1 MSRFL
6 FTKGFHFMN
15 VVTLLTAYFA
25 IINLIGFFI
34 MGLDKR
40 RAVKHAFR
48 IPEATLFTIAII
60 GGSLGSIIG
69 MYYFHHK
76 TRHWYF
82 VYGMPFILILQILL
96 LFFLYN
102 GPFEIAFL

>member
-1 MSRFL
+1 
-6 FTKGFHFMN
+6 MN
-15 VVTLLTAYFA
+15 VVTLLTVYF
-25 IINLIGFFI
+25 IIMNAVGFII
-34 MGLDKR
+34 MGMDKR
-40 RAVKHAFR
+40 RAKNHAFR
-48 IPEATLFTIAII
+48 IPEATLFTIAVI

-82 VYGMPFILILQILL
+82 VYGMPLILILQVALL
-96 LFFLYN
+96 VFIYN

>member
-1 MSRFL
+1 
-6 FTKGFHFMN
+6 MN
-15 VVTLLTAYFA
+15 VVTLLTVYF
-25 IINLIGFFI
+25 IIMNAVGFII
-34 MGLDKR
+34 MGMDKR
-40 RAVKHAFR
+40 RAKKHAFR
-48 IPEATLFTIAII
+48 IPEATLFTIAVI

-82 VYGMPFILILQILL
+82 VYGMPLILILQVALL
-96 LFFLYN
+96 VFIYN

>member
-1 MSRFL
+1 
-6 FTKGFHFMN
+6 MN
-15 VVTLLTAYFA
+15 VIILLVAY
-25 IINLIGFFI
+25 ILVINFI
-34 MGLDKR
+34 AFLLMGIDKR
-40 RAVKHAFR
+40 RAIKHAFR
-48 IPEATLFTIAII
+48 IPEATLFTIAVI

-82 VYGMPFILILQILL
+82 VYGMPLILILQVALL
-96 LFFLYN
+96 VFIYN

>member
-1 MSRFL
+1 
-6 FTKGFHFMN
+6 MN
-15 VVTLLTAYFA
+15 VVILLMTYFVV
-25 IINLIGFFI
+25 INLIGFFI
-34 MGLDKR
+34 MGIDKR
-40 RAVKHAFR
+40 RAIKHAFR
-48 IPEATLFTIAII
+48 IPEAALFTIAII
-60 GGSLGSIIG
+60 GGSLGTTLG
-69 MYYFHHK
+69 MYFFHHK

>member
-1 MSRFL
+1 
-6 FTKGFHFMN
+6 MN
-15 VVTLLTAYFA
+15 VVTLLTVYFTIMNA
-25 IINLIGFFI
+25 VGFII
-34 MGLDKR
+34 MGMDKR
-40 RAVKHAFR
+40 RAKKHAFR
-48 IPEATLFTIAII
+48 IPEATLFTIAVI

-82 VYGMPFILILQILL
+82 VYGMPLILILQVALL
-96 LFFLYN
+96 VFIYN

>member
-1 MSRFL
+1 
-6 FTKGFHFMN
+6 MN
-15 VVTLLTAYFA
+15 VVTLLTVYF
-25 IINLIGFFI
+25 IIMNAVGFI
-34 MGLDKR
+34 LMGMDKR
-40 RAVKHAFR
+40 RAKKHAFR
-48 IPEATLFTIAII
+48 IPEATLFTIAVI

-82 VYGMPFILILQILL
+82 VYGMPLILILQVALL
-96 LFFLYN
+96 VFIYN